1 MGIVIFNG
9 ISSQDLHIQVQTE
22 PDYDFPEKDY
32 EVTHVPGRNGD
43 IVIDQGSW
51 QNVSRKY
58 NLAMDAVKISY
69 TEVASKLVQWLHSA
83 SGYARLEDSYE
94 PDFYRMAMYKDSGSI
109 SNIYNKAGQI
119 EVEFTCKPQRYFKSG
134 EIADIFTTSTEYRN
148 PTDFPAKPLIKI
160 HGSGS
165 GTVGIGT
172 YTVTINDI
180 LDGMI
185 VDSEQQDTYKDQT
198 NCNSRVSIAEYPK
211 LVSGNNEISISGGV
225 TSIEIIPRWWT
236 L

>member
-1 MGIVIFNG
+1 MGIVVFNG

-22 PDYDFPEKDY
+22 PSYDFPEKDY
-32 EVTHVPGRNGD
+32 DVTHVPGRNGD

-58 NLAMDAVKISY
+58 NLAMDAGKISY

-109 SNIYNKAGQI
+109 SNIFNKAGQI
-119 EVEFTCKPQRYFKSG
+119 DVEFTCKPQRYFKSG
-134 EIADIFTTSTEYRN
+134 EAADIFVASSEYRN
-148 PTDFPAKPLIKI
+148 PTDFPAKPLVKI

-165 GTVGIGT
+165 GVVGIGT

-180 LDGMI
+180 IDGMI
-185 VDSEQQDTYKDQT
+185 VDSEQQDTYKGQM
-198 NCNSRVSIAEYPK
+198 NCNSKVSITEYPK
-211 LVSGNNEISISGGV
+211 LVSGNNVISISGGV

>member
-1 MGIVIFNG
+1 MGIVVFNG

-22 PDYDFPEKDY
+22 PSYDFPEKDY
-32 EVTHVPGRNGD
+32 DVTHVPGRNGD

-58 NLAMDAVKISY
+58 NLAMDAGKISY

-109 SNIYNKAGQI
+109 SNIFNKAGQI
-119 EVEFTCKPQRYFKSG
+119 DVEFTCKPQRYFKSG
-134 EIADIFTTSTEYRN
+134 EAADIFVASSEYRN
-148 PTDFPAKPLIKI
+148 PTDFPAKPLVKI

-165 GTVGIGT
+165 GVVGIGT

-180 LDGMI
+180 IDGMI
-185 VDSEQQDTYKDQT
+185 VDSEQQDTYKDQM
-198 NCNSRVSIAEYPK
+198 NCNSKVSITEYPK
-211 LVSGNNEISISGGV
+211 LVSGNNTISISGGV

>member
-1 MGIVIFNG
+1 MGIVVFNG

-22 PDYDFPEKDY
+22 PSYDFPEKDY

-58 NLAMDAVKISY
+58 NLAMDAGKISY

-109 SNIYNKAGQI
+109 SNIFNKAGQI

-134 EIADIFTTSTEYRN
+134 EAADIFVASSEYRN

-165 GTVGIGT
+165 GIVGIGT

-180 LDGMI
+180 IDGMI
-185 VDSEQQDTYKDQT
+185 VDSEQQDTYKDQM
-198 NCNSRVSIAEYPK
+198 NCNSKVSITEYPK
-211 LVSGNNEISISGGV
+211 LVSGNNAISISGRV

>member
-9 ISSQDLHIQVQTE
+9 ISSEDLHIQVQTE
-22 PDYDFPEKDY
+22 PSYDFPEKDY

-58 NLAMDAVKISY
+58 NLAMDAGKISY

-119 EVEFTCKPQRYFKSG
+119 EIEFTCKPQRYFKSG

-165 GTVGIGT
+165 GTVKIGA

-180 LDGMI
+180 LDGMV

-198 NCNSRVSIAEYPK
+198 NCNSKVSITEYPK
-211 LVSGNNEISISGGV
+211 LIAGNNAISISGGV

>member
-134 EIADIFTTSTEYRN
+134 EVADIFTTSTEYRN

-185 VDSEQQDTYKDQT
+185 VDSEQQDTYKDKT

-211 LVSGNNEISISGGV
+211 LVSGNNAISFSGGV

>member
-69 TEVASKLVQWLHSA
+69 TEVASKIVQWLHSA

-94 PDFYRMAMYKDSGSI
+94 PDFYRMAMYKDAGSI

-134 EIADIFTTSTEYRN
+134 EVADIFTTSTEYRN

-180 LDGMI
+180 LDRMI

-198 NCNSRVSIAEYPK
+198 NCNSKVSIPEYPK
-211 LVSGNNEISISGGV
+211 LVSGNNVISISGGV

>member
-1 MGIVIFNG
+1 MGIVVFNG

-22 PDYDFPEKDY
+22 PSYDFPEKDY

-58 NLAMDAVKISY
+58 NLAMDAGKISY

-109 SNIYNKAGQI
+109 SNIFNKAGQI

-134 EIADIFTTSTEYRN
+134 EAADIFVASSEYRN
-148 PTDFPAKPLIKI
+148 PTDFPAKPLVKI

-165 GTVGIGT
+165 GVVGIGT

-180 LDGMI
+180 IDGMI
-185 VDSEQQDTYKDQT
+185 VDSDRK
-198 NCNSRVSIAEYPK
+198 SV
-211 LVSGNNEISISGGV
+211 V
-225 TSIEIIPRWWT
+225 
-236 L
+236 

>member
-9 ISSQDLHIQVQTE
+9 ISSNDLHIQVQTE

-58 NLAMDAVKISY
+58 NLAMDAGKISY
-69 TEVASKLVQWLHSA
+69 TEVASKIVQWLHSA

-119 EVEFTCKPQRYFKSG
+119 EIEFTCKPQRYFKSG

-165 GTVGIGT
+165 GTVKIGA

-180 LDGMI
+180 LDGMV

-198 NCNSRVSIAEYPK
+198 NCNSKVSITEYPK
-211 LVSGNNEISISGGV
+211 LIAGNNAISISGGV

>member
-9 ISSQDLHIQVQTE
+9 ISSNDLHIQVQTE

-58 NLAMDAVKISY
+58 NLAMDAGKISY

-119 EVEFTCKPQRYFKSG
+119 EIEFTCKPQRYFKSG

-165 GTVGIGT
+165 GTVKIGV

-180 LDGMI
+180 LDGMV

-198 NCNSRVSIAEYPK
+198 NCNSKVSITEYPK
-211 LVSGNNEISISGGV
+211 LMSGNNTISISGGV

>member
-58 NLAMDAVKISY
+58 NLAMDAGKISY

-119 EVEFTCKPQRYFKSG
+119 EIEFTCKPQRYFKSG

-165 GTVGIGT
+165 GTVKIGA

-180 LDGMI
+180 LDGMV

-198 NCNSRVSIAEYPK
+198 NCNSKVSITEYPK
-211 LVSGNNEISISGGV
+211 LIAGNNAISISGGV

>member
-134 EIADIFTTSTEYRN
+134 EVADIFTTSTEYRN

-172 YTVTINDI
+172 YTITINDI

-211 LVSGNNEISISGGV
+211 LVSGNNAISFSGGV

>member
-1 MGIVIFNG
+1 MGIVVFNG

-22 PDYDFPEKDY
+22 PSYDFPEKDY

-58 NLAMDAVKISY
+58 NLAMDAGKISY

-109 SNIYNKAGQI
+109 SNIFNKAGQI

-134 EIADIFTTSTEYRN
+134 EAADIFVASSEYRN

-165 GTVGIGT
+165 GVVGIGT

-180 LDGMI
+180 IDGMI
-185 VDSEQQDTYKDQT
+185 VDSEQQDTYKDHM
-198 NCNSRVSIAEYPK
+198 NCNSKVSITEYPK
-211 LVSGNNEISISGGV
+211 LVSGNNVISISGGV

>member
-1 MGIVIFNG
+1 MGIVVFNG

-22 PDYDFPEKDY
+22 PSYDFPEKDY

-58 NLAMDAVKISY
+58 NLAMDAGKISY

-109 SNIYNKAGQI
+109 SNIFNKAGQI
-119 EVEFTCKPQRYFKSG
+119 DVEFTCKPQRYFKSG
-134 EIADIFTTSTEYRN
+134 EAADIFVASSEYRN

-165 GTVGIGT
+165 GVVGIGT

-180 LDGMI
+180 IDGMI
-185 VDSEQQDTYKDQT
+185 VDSEQQDTYKDKM
-198 NCNSRVSIAEYPK
+198 NCNSKVSITEYPK
-211 LVSGNNEISISGGV
+211 LASGNNAISISGGV

>member
-9 ISSQDLHIQVQTE
+9 ISSNDLHIQVQTE

-58 NLAMDAVKISY
+58 NLAMDAGKISY

-119 EVEFTCKPQRYFKSG
+119 EIEFTCKPQRYFKSG

-165 GTVGIGT
+165 GTVKIGS

-180 LDGMI
+180 LDGMV

-198 NCNSRVSIAEYPK
+198 NCNFKVSITEYPK
-211 LVSGNNEISISGGV
+211 LIAGNNAISISGGV

>member
-58 NLAMDAVKISY
+58 NLAMDAGKISY

-109 SNIYNKAGQI
+109 TNIYNKAGQI

-134 EIADIFTTSTEYRN
+134 EVADIFTASTEYRN

-180 LDGMI
+180 VDGMI
-185 VDSEQQDTYKDQT
+185 VDCEQQDTYKDQT
-198 NCNSRVSIAEYPK
+198 NCNSKVYILEYPK
-211 LVSGNNEISISGGV
+211 LVAGNNAITLSGGV

>member
-1 MGIVIFNG
+1 MGIVVFNG

-22 PDYDFPEKDY
+22 PSYDFPEKDY
-32 EVTHVPGRNGD
+32 DVTHVPGRNGD

-58 NLAMDAVKISY
+58 NLAMDAGKISY

-109 SNIYNKAGQI
+109 SNIFNKAGQI
-119 EVEFTCKPQRYFKSG
+119 DVEFTCKPQRYFKSG
-134 EIADIFTTSTEYRN
+134 EAADIFVASSEYRN

-165 GTVGIGT
+165 GVVGIGT

-180 LDGMI
+180 IDGMI
-185 VDSEQQDTYKDQT
+185 VDSEQQDTYKDQM
-198 NCNSRVSIAEYPK
+198 NCNSKVSITEYPK
-211 LVSGNNEISISGGV
+211 LVSGNNVISISGGI

>member
-1 MGIVIFNG
+1 MGIVVFNG

-134 EIADIFTTSTEYRN
+134 EVADIFTTSTEYRN

-211 LVSGNNEISISGGV
+211 LISGNNAISFSGGV

>member
-1 MGIVIFNG
+1 MGIVVFNG

-22 PDYDFPEKDY
+22 PSYDFPEKDY

-58 NLAMDAVKISY
+58 NLAMDAGKISY

-109 SNIYNKAGQI
+109 SNIFNKAGQI
-119 EVEFTCKPQRYFKSG
+119 DVEFTCKPQRYFKSG
-134 EIADIFTTSTEYRN
+134 EAADIFVASSEYRN
-148 PTDFPAKPLIKI
+148 PTDFPAKPLVKI

-165 GTVGIGT
+165 GVVGIGT

-180 LDGMI
+180 IDGMI
-185 VDSEQQDTYKDQT
+185 VDSEQQDTYKDQM
-198 NCNSRVSIAEYPK
+198 NCNSKVSITEYPK
-211 LVSGNNEISISGGV
+211 LVSGNNSISISGGV

>member
-1 MGIVIFNG
+1 MGTVVFNG

-58 NLAMDAVKISY
+58 NLAMDAGKISY

-119 EVEFTCKPQRYFKSG
+119 EIEFTCKPQRYFKSG

-165 GTVGIGT
+165 GTVKIGA

-180 LDGMI
+180 LDGMV

-198 NCNSRVSIAEYPK
+198 NCNSKVYITEYPK
-211 LVSGNNEISISGGV
+211 LIAGNNAISISGGV

>member
-134 EIADIFTTSTEYRN
+134 EVADIFTTSTEYRN

-160 HGSGS
+160 YGSGS

-198 NCNSRVSIAEYPK
+198 NCNSNVSIPEYPK
-211 LVSGNNEISISGGV
+211 LVSGNNTISISGGV

>member
-9 ISSQDLHIQVQTE
+9 ISSKDLHIQVQTE

-58 NLAMDAVKISY
+58 NLAMDAGKISY

-119 EVEFTCKPQRYFKSG
+119 EIEFTCKPQRYFKSG

-165 GTVGIGT
+165 GTVKIGA

-180 LDGMI
+180 LDGMV

-198 NCNSRVSIAEYPK
+198 NCNSKVSITEYPK
-211 LVSGNNEISISGGV
+211 LIAGNNAISISGGV

>member
-9 ISSQDLHIQVQTE
+9 ISSNDLHIQVQTE

-58 NLAMDAVKISY
+58 NLAMDAGKISY
-69 TEVASKLVQWLHSA
+69 TEVASKIVQWLHSA

-119 EVEFTCKPQRYFKSG
+119 EIEFTCKPQRYFKSG

-165 GTVGIGT
+165 GTVKIGA

-180 LDGMI
+180 LDGMV

-198 NCNSRVSIAEYPK
+198 NCNSKVYITEYPK
-211 LVSGNNEISISGGV
+211 LIAGNNAISISGGV

>member
-1 MGIVIFNG
+1 MGIVVFNG

-22 PDYDFPEKDY
+22 PSYDFPEKDY
-32 EVTHVPGRNGD
+32 DVTHVPGRNGD

-58 NLAMDAVKISY
+58 NLAMDAGKISY

-109 SNIYNKAGQI
+109 SNIFNKAGQI

-134 EIADIFTTSTEYRN
+134 EAADIFVASSEYRN

-165 GTVGIGT
+165 GVVGIGE

-180 LDGMI
+180 IDGMI
-185 VDSEQQDTYKDQT
+185 VDSEQQDTYKDHM
-198 NCNSRVSIAEYPK
+198 NCNSKVSITEYPK
-211 LVSGNNEISISGGV
+211 LVSGNNAISISGGI

>member
-9 ISSQDLHIQVQTE
+9 ISSKDLHIQVQTE

-58 NLAMDAVKISY
+58 NLAMDAGKISY

-119 EVEFTCKPQRYFKSG
+119 EIEFTCKPQRYFKSG

-165 GTVGIGT
+165 GTVKIGA

-180 LDGMI
+180 LDGMV

-198 NCNSRVSIAEYPK
+198 NCNSKVSITE
-211 LVSGNNEISISGGV
+211 
-225 TSIEIIPRWWT
+225 
-236 L
+236 

>member
-134 EIADIFTTSTEYRN
+134 EVADIFTTSTEYRN

-211 LVSGNNEISISGGV
+211 LISGNNAISFSGGV

>member
-134 EIADIFTTSTEYRN
+134 EVADIFTTSTEYRN

-211 LVSGNNEISISGGV
+211 LVSGNNVISISGGV

>member
-9 ISSQDLHIQVQTE
+9 ISSNDLHIQVQTE

-58 NLAMDAVKISY
+58 NLAMDAGKISY

-109 SNIYNKAGQI
+109 SNIFNKAGQI
-119 EVEFTCKPQRYFKSG
+119 DVEFTCKPQRYFKSG
-134 EIADIFTTSTEYRN
+134 EAADIFVASSEYRN

-165 GTVGIGT
+165 GVVGIGA

-180 LDGMI
+180 IDGMI
-185 VDSEQQDTYKDQT
+185 VDSEQQDTYKDQM
-198 NCNSRVSIAEYPK
+198 NCNSKVSITEYPK
-211 LVSGNNEISISGGV
+211 LVSGNNTISISGGV

>member
-134 EIADIFTTSTEYRN
+134 EVADIFTTSTEYRN

-198 NCNSRVSIAEYPK
+198 NCNSRVSISEYPK
-211 LVSGNNEISISGGV
+211 LVSGNNAISFSGGV

>member
-9 ISSQDLHIQVQTE
+9 ISSKDLHIQVQTE

-58 NLAMDAVKISY
+58 NLAMDAGKISY

-119 EVEFTCKPQRYFKSG
+119 EIEFTCKPQRYFKSG

-165 GTVGIGT
+165 GTVTIGA

-180 LDGMI
+180 LDGMV

-198 NCNSRVSIAEYPK
+198 NCNSKVSITEYPK
-211 LVSGNNEISISGGV
+211 LIAGNNAISISGGV

>member
-134 EIADIFTTSTEYRN
+134 EVADIFTTSTEYRN

-165 GTVGIGT
+165 GTVGIGM

-211 LVSGNNEISISGGV
+211 LASGNNAISISGGV